1 MSGPI
6 LALRAAPPLL
16 PAQARTIATGASLI
30 LSLLLVSACQ
40 RPPSAPAKSA
50 RVSPPLPPFDAIDEK
65 LCQFARERLGASGVP
80 DPIRDTEGLP
90 AHLVRGYVTPS
101 GDRVRIVR
109 QGSADEDWLE
119 VVGANGKDG
128 DFGFPMEVERWD
140 HGNYLLPYRGRLY
153 LVSFTGR
160 QPIYLHMISRLTE
173 DHRRAPVC
181 LFKPKVVPVMGL
193 ALGVDPTKR
202 AAWALC
208 RVVEHG
214 TASYAAERPYAARI
228 PQTDEHFPA
237 TGGGSEAQV
246 DVDFDNDG
254 KVDHLIRAL
263 FASGAGAGCD
273 SSVFLPFRGPATLAR
288 RLSEVQDAKPDIVIA
303 PDEAHGCRDLP
314 ARWLRYDGR
323 TFLEQRSSSYRE
335 PTDEQSEY
343 WTVSTI
349 AKGRARRVCEAGYVQ
364 QQPTL
369 IARWKNGGWVPRQ
382 PLAD

>member
-6 LALRAAPPLL
+6 FALRAAPPMF
-16 PAQARTIATGASLI
+16 PAKTRSIAAVASLI
-30 LSLLLVSACQ
+30 VSLLLVGACQ
-40 RPPSAPAKSA
+40 RPPSAPTKPASA
-50 RVSPPLPPFDAIDEK
+50 SPALPPFDTIDEEV
-65 LCQFARERLGASGVP
+65 CQFAREGLGASGAP
-80 DPIRDTEGLP
+80 DPAHGTGGLP
-90 AHLVRGYVTPS
+90 VYLVRGYVTRS
-101 GDRVRIVR
+101 ADRVGIVR
-109 QGSADEDWLE
+109 EGSANDDSLQ

-228 PQTDEHFPA
+228 PQTDGHFPA
-237 TGGGSEAQV
+237 TGGGSEARV

-263 FASGAGAGCD
+263 FASGAGAGCA
-273 SSVFLPFRGPATLAR
+273 SSVFLPFRGSPSMAR
-288 RLSEVQDAKPDIVIA
+288 RLNDVQNAKADIIIP

-314 ARWLRYDGR
+314 AHWFRYDGR

-335 PTDEQSEY
+335 PVDEESEY

-349 AKGRARRVCEAGYVQ
+349 EKGRARRVCEAGYVQ
-364 QQPTL
+364 QQPAL
-369 IARWKNGGWVPRQ
+369 IARWKNGDWVPRQ
-382 PLAD
+382 QPAD